1 MRNILFVLVATTFS
15 SCATI
20 FFSNKE
26 ENTSFQI
33 TANVQNGIVKI
44 KDESYFLDDGK
55 IKVTLP
61 KLSNNNRS
69 ITIESKNYDS
79 QNIRVK
85 KTPRILPLVLDVLSI
100 PVTLGIPLFID
111 VLSSK
116 FYKISNNSKEI
127 NIKLLYSQEY
137 LNSELD
143 KIISVSNKPDDY
155 NTFEN
160 KYTYFQDKNKIRFF
174 KDSLQFILI
183 KRMNN
188 EDSIKRYI
196 TDNPKSNYIDKA
208 TSFYNI
214 LVKNREDFVYA
225 KKNNTIEV
233 YEKYINN
240 HPLSIYNSESAEN
253 IINLKKD
260 EVINKSDMFGYLDL
274 KLNYINRYNRY
285 LSSFFVK
292 DIINK
297 IDLLI
302 ENKLNQISISNDY
315 NEISKNWKQFYSI
328 KIIYPDNLS
337 NSYISD
343 RFLIV
348 VSNFLF
354 NKFKIT
360 NNEEDQKNLL
370 NMISVDFKDLYK
382 KDFILQILENSNNKF
397 GSVSFY
403 NKFIYPNYFNNKST
417 ININPTK
424 QVKIKNNIFN
434 IFQDIKKQIISFEN
448 NEFKGPIESINSN
461 NIKYSAYISN
471 KKLLEEKIFFNNEL
485 EFERNFNP
493 TKNTFFEYEYENGI
507 NITIQELE
515 NKLKIAEKSF
525 EDGQLNESIEQY
537 SSILNNPYPNE
548 LPINI
553 DIQNKLSLAQNAKIE
568 NDKKEE
574 LAAIERQ
581 KKAEQQKIENES
593 ELTKLFRKTM
603 AFQTQSIRDAFTN
616 KSTISPKD
624 CLNCEGS
631 GIVKI
636 CKKCKK
642 TGRIH
647 CKNCEGT
654 TYDKAGRKC
663 IECNG
668 KGIIQCTSCNG
679 NIYNIKCLH
688 NAFQF

>member
-1 MRNILFVLVATTFS
+1 
-15 SCATI
+15 
-20 FFSNKE
+20 
-26 ENTSFQI
+26 
-33 TANVQNGIVKI
+33 
-44 KDESYFLDDGK
+44 
-55 IKVTLP
+55 
-61 KLSNNNRS
+61 
-69 ITIESKNYDS
+69 
-79 QNIRVK
+79 
-85 KTPRILPLVLDVLSI
+85 
-100 PVTLGIPLFID
+100 
-111 VLSSK
+111 
-116 FYKISNNSKEI
+116 
-127 NIKLLYSQEY
+127 
-137 LNSELD
+137 
-143 KIISVSNKPDDY
+143 
-155 NTFEN
+155 
-160 KYTYFQDKNKIRFF
+160 
-174 KDSLQFILI
+174 
-183 KRMNN
+183 
-188 EDSIKRYI
+188 
-196 TDNPKSNYIDKA
+196 
-208 TSFYNI
+208 
-214 LVKNREDFVYA
+214 
-225 KKNNTIEV
+225 
-233 YEKYINN
+233 
-240 HPLSIYNSESAEN
+240 
-253 IINLKKD
+253 
-260 EVINKSDMFGYLDL
+260 
-274 KLNYINRYNRY
+274 
-285 LSSFFVK
+285 
-292 DIINK
+292 
-297 IDLLI
+297 LLI

-343 RFLIV
+343 RFLIL

-370 NMISVDFKDLYK
+370 DMISVDFKDLYK

-631 GIVKI
+631 GIVKV

>member
-1 MRNILFVLVATTFS
+1 M
-15 SCATI
+15 
-20 FFSNKE
+20 
-26 ENTSFQI
+26 
-33 TANVQNGIVKI
+33 
-44 KDESYFLDDGK
+44 
-55 IKVTLP
+55 
-61 KLSNNNRS
+61 
-69 ITIESKNYDS
+69 
-79 QNIRVK
+79 
-85 KTPRILPLVLDVLSI
+85 
-100 PVTLGIPLFID
+100 
-111 VLSSK
+111 
-116 FYKISNNSKEI
+116 
-127 NIKLLYSQEY
+127 
-137 LNSELD
+137 
-143 KIISVSNKPDDY
+143 
-155 NTFEN
+155 
-160 KYTYFQDKNKIRFF
+160 
-174 KDSLQFILI
+174 
-183 KRMNN
+183 
-188 EDSIKRYI
+188 
-196 TDNPKSNYIDKA
+196 
-208 TSFYNI
+208 
-214 LVKNREDFVYA
+214 
-225 KKNNTIEV
+225 
-233 YEKYINN
+233 
-240 HPLSIYNSESAEN
+240 
-253 IINLKKD
+253 
-260 EVINKSDMFGYLDL
+260 
-274 KLNYINRYNRY
+274 
-285 LSSFFVK
+285 
-292 DIINK
+292 
-297 IDLLI
+297 LI

-343 RFLIV
+343 RFLIL

-370 NMISVDFKDLYK
+370 DMISVDFKDLYK

-631 GIVKI
+631 GIVKV